1 MRTLSIVKND
11 NEITLAVD
19 SISLLTGYSGIW
31 YDIIFDIKDYFNNR
45 ASDVSLRFDDT
56 SINKKDWECLF
67 LTSDT
72 ALSFDDKLTLKS
84 PIYAE
89 LLKLATN
96 HLESPEYIQLQNC
109 WQDFAEV
116 LVKDFKDKMDLLK
129 LELYLTYENLPL
141 SNLLTNLKMQTDE
154 KMSLFQQRITLLKW
168 FLKNPQEKQRL
179 IIFEYPELYADEE
192 QLFELNEML
201 NKLNSATYVIL
212 LSNYE
217 FSVKEK
223 NIIYNNS
230 IINKYYLNLFYDV
243 IVDEAPFILEQEE
256 FDTAMSVLINYGHK
270 WNFYVEINK
279 LNLKMQF
286 IVILMCKLVKFQ
298 IDYNLIENLEVKK
311 FFCK

>member
-11 NEITLAVD
+11 NEITLALD

-45 ASDVSLRFDDT
+45 ASDVSLKFDDIC
-56 SINKKDWECLF
+56 INKKDWECLF

-201 NKLNSATYVIL
+201 NNLNSATYVIL

-243 IVDEAPFILEQEE
+243 IAGEAPFIFEQKD
-256 FDTAMSVLINYGHK
+256 FDTAMLVLINYGHK
-270 WNFYVEINK
+270 WNFYIEINK

-286 IVILMCKLVKFQ
+286 IVILMCKLVNLQ